1 MAVSVRPVNLAVD
14 QRPSV
19 ISDLVGE
26 RTVRDLVEE
35 RAARYP
41 DKTWLVCED
50 TSGDRVEYTY
60 AQFLDAVK
68 RAASGFTSIGV
79 GKGDTV
85 VVHLANCPE
94 FVISWF
100 GLAWIG
106 GVMVPSNI
114 ANTSPE
120 MAHVLGHSEAVAVVT
135 SPEYLAMFQGLRG
148 DAPAVKSLVL
158 TGGSEPGAVSFA
170 ELTAAG
176 DEPPRPRL
184 RSDDLIEMIFT
195 SGTTARPKGVLLTHA
210 NQLHAGEREARSI
223 GVVDTDRCLTALPA
237 FHVNAQSTT
246 ILSALTAGATCILL
260 AEYRASRFWDQIRA
274 HGATV
279 TSLVAMQVRTLLA
292 QPPSPEDVRHSVR
305 RNFYA
310 INVTDGEKEEFERR
324 FGIELL
330 NGYGLSE
337 AMTVVTIAPLFGD
350 RRWPSIGLPTADR
363 RLRIVKDDG
372 ADAGPEEVGEIVVS
386 GVPGRTLMV
395 GYHRDPEAT
404 SATIRNGWL
413 YTGDYGYLDQRGY
426 VYFVDRKKDVIK
438 RAGENVS
445 ASEVEAVL
453 AEHPLVAE
461 AAVIG
466 VPDPI
471 RDEAVKAYVVP
482 TTEAELTVDDVLEHC
497 RDRLAAF
504 KIPTIVEIRSSL
516 PKTSVGKIEK
526 KALRMEH
533 PATGSEPRP

>member
-1 MAVSVRPVNLAVD
+1 M
-14 QRPSV
+14 

-35 RAARYP
+35 RCARRP
-41 DKTWLVCED
+41 DKPWLVCED
-50 TSGDRVEYTY
+50 TSGGRVEYTY

-68 RAASGFTSIGV
+68 RAASGFASIGV
-79 GKGDTV
+79 RKGDTV
-85 VVHLANCPE
+85 VVHLANCAE

-114 ANTSPE
+114 ANTPPE

-135 SPEYLAMFQGLRG
+135 SPEYLAMFQGLRA
-148 DAPAVKSLVL
+148 DAPAMRNLVT
-158 TGGSEPGAVSFA
+158 TGDAEQGTVSFA
-170 ELTAAG
+170 ELTAAA
-176 DEPPRPRL
+176 DEPPKPKL
-184 RSDDLIEMIFT
+184 GSDDLVEMIFT
-195 SGTTARPKGVLLTHA
+195 SGTTARPKGVLLTQA

-260 AEYRASRFWDQIRA
+260 AEYRASKFFDQIRA

-292 QPPSPEDVRHSVR
+292 QPPSPDDARHALR

-310 INVTDGEKEEFERR
+310 INVTDGEKKEFERR

-337 AMTVVTIAPLFGD
+337 AMTIVTIAPLFGD
-350 RRWPSIGLPTADR
+350 RRWPSIGLPTADHR
-363 RLRIVKDDG
+363 VRIVKDDG
-372 ADAGPEEVGEIVVS
+372 TDAAPGDVGEIVVS

-404 SATIRNGWL
+404 SATIRDGWL
-413 YTGDYGYLDQRGY
+413 YTGDYGYLDDGGY

-438 RAGENVS
+438 RAGENIS

-453 AEHPLVAE
+453 AEHALIADV
-461 AAVIG
+461 AVIG
-466 VPDPI
+466 VPDPV
-471 RDEAVKAYVVP
+471 RDEAVKAYIVP
-482 TTEAELTVDDVLEHC
+482 AAGAELTVDDVLDHC
-497 RDRLAAF
+497 RGRLAAF
-504 KIPTIVEIRSSL
+504 KVPTIVEFRSSL
-516 PKTSVGKIEK
+516 PKTSVGKVEK
-526 KALRMEH
+526 KALRAEY
-533 PATGSEPRP
+533 AAAGSERKA